1 MQHSIKLISS
11 ILMLFL
17 LISSSLVISLPFV
30 YGAGGTVISKA
41 VELTTG
47 KTSETWTSGTDY
59 YKINLIAGQTLS
71 LNVDLIS
78 GTDIDLYLLDPDSS
92 DSVEVELA
100 SSVNDAG
107 IDENIQF
114 TASKSGYYF
123 VKLTGYKWSGL
134 GTYDLNVF
142 ITDFD
147 VIFSDWGTQ
156 TTPIEVTPGDLG
168 NNLQIVLR
176 NGADYDITD
185 LSIEITLPDVLT
197 NRTGGNSLSAVS
209 TSTVSTGTNYQFDF
223 LVNINDQASI
233 GTLSLPLTI
242 KYQTTTGLNGISID
256 KDINVHVSGRSFLK
270 LTSSTQVLLPGESNT
285 VEFIILNAGTANTG
299 SIDLSLTIPSPLNLL
314 GSDNKWQFSSLN
326 PNEQTSISVS
336 LFAPISTAGN
346 NYQITATM
354 VYDNTYGTEIT
365 ETRTIFLR
373 VSEITNKGIVV
384 VDTFWGSSNNEISV
398 EPGDNS
404 VKLNVVIQNRDTG
417 PISGIQGKLLSNNQF
432 SASNGVSSLTGFFGS
447 TVPSGSTSSADFLVD
462 VSNNIE
468 LGKYN
473 LQLDFSYLDKDS
485 ILRTE
490 IVEFSVI
497 VDGKSDIELKIKN
510 NILTSGTENDLI
522 LEVSNI
528 GTAPAYSV
536 SLSISYGSSS
546 GVLGT
551 SLEDNTRKIN
561 HLLTNEKLSLSFPTY
576 VSPNAQKG
584 LYPITIVVEYRNING
599 LQKTISQEFGVIVK
613 DWSSPLSINIPDNVL
628 QSGRITTP
636 LINLANT
643 GDNDISDISIDLQFS
658 TGQSSILQ
666 IFLNSGSN
674 TWKFNK
680 LSSGDSLTLNP
691 EIFASLGAADSSS
704 IVQVHISYIDSHGF
718 PHDEIRTVG
727 FTIRGLIDLT
737 YKSVDFDRD
746 ILPAG
751 YNATI
756 VGNLLN
762 QGNTDAQFLS
772 ISILSGDGLILSSD
786 STQYIGEVDAD
797 SLIPFSLKFTVDE
810 NARDG
815 ITPIVI
821 QVMYEDTY
829 GNKYMNNNSFYFLIG
844 GSLSD
849 LQPIIIEESSTTS
862 AFLSSP
868 IAIIGV
874 GAFVIL
880 LTIFILRR
888 RSSKQPF

>member
-1 MQHSIKLISS
+1 MKQPIQLISS
-11 ILMLFL
+11 ILLLFL
-17 LISSSLVISLPFV
+17 LISSSLIISLPFV
-30 YGAGGTVISKA
+30 YGAGGSAISNA

-47 KTSETWTSGTDY
+47 KTSGTWTSGTEY

-71 LNVDLIS
+71 INVDLIS
-78 GTDIDLYLLDPDSS
+78 GIDINLYLLDPDSS

-100 SSVNDAG
+100 SSANNEG

-114 TASKSGYYF
+114 TASKSGSYF
-123 VKLTGYKWSGL
+123 IKLTGNRWSGL

-156 TTPIEVTPGDLG
+156 TTPAEVAPGDLG

-185 LSIEITLPDVLT
+185 LSIEITLPGVLT
-197 NRTGGNSLSAVS
+197 NRTGGNTLSAVS
-209 TSTVSTGTNYQFDF
+209 TTTVSAGTNYQFNF

-233 GTLSLPLTI
+233 GTISLPLTI

-270 LTSSTQVLLPGESNT
+270 LTSSTQILLPGESNT
-285 VEFIILNAGTANTG
+285 VEFIILNTGTANTG

-314 GSDNKWQFSSLN
+314 GSDNKWQLSSLN
-326 PNEQTSISVS
+326 PDKQTSISVL
-336 LFAPISTAGN
+336 LFAPISTASN
-346 NYQITATM
+346 NYQLAATM
-354 VYDNTYGTEIT
+354 VYDNTFGTQIT

-373 VSEITNKGIVV
+373 VAEITNKGIVV
-384 VDTFWGSSNNEISV
+384 VDTFWGSPNNEISV

-404 VKLNVVIQNRDTG
+404 VKLNVVMQNRDTG

-432 SASNGVSSLTGFFGS
+432 SASNGVPSLNGFFGS

-462 VSNNIE
+462 VSNSIE
-468 LGKYN
+468 LGTYN

-510 NILTSGTENDLI
+510 NILTSGTENNLI

-536 SLSISYGSSS
+536 SLSVSYGSSS
-546 GVLGT
+546 GILGT

-584 LYPITIVVEYRNING
+584 LYPITIVVEYRSING

-658 TGQSSILQ
+658 TVQSSILP

-680 LSSGDSLTLNP
+680 LSSGDSLTLDP
-691 EIFASLGAADSSS
+691 EIFASLSAADSSS

-727 FTIRGLIDLT
+727 FTIRGSIDLT
-737 YKSVDFDRD
+737 YKSVNFDRD

-772 ISILSGDGLILSSD
+772 ISILSMDGLILSSG
-786 STQYIGEVDAD
+786 SVQYIGEVDAD
-797 SLIPFSLKFTVDE
+797 SLIPFSLKFTIDE

-815 ITPIVI
+815 TTPLVI

-829 GNKYMNNNSFYFLIG
+829 GNKYSNTNSFDFLIG

-849 LQPIIIEESSTTS
+849 LQPIIIEEISPTS

-868 IAIIGV
+868 FAIIGV

-880 LTIFILRR
+880 LTIIILRR

>member
-1 MQHSIKLISS
+1 
-11 ILMLFL
+11 MLFL

-30 YGAGGTVISKA
+30 YGAGGTVISNA

-92 DSVEVELA
+92 DSVEVKLA
-100 SSVNDAG
+100 SSVNGDG

-185 LSIEITLPDVLT
+185 LSIEITLPEVLT
-197 NRTGGNSLSAVS
+197 NRTGGNALSAVS
-209 TSTVSTGTNYQFDF
+209 TTTVSAGTNYQFNF

-270 LTSSTQVLLPGESNT
+270 LTSSTQILLPGESNT

-299 SIDLSLTIPSPLNLL
+299 SIDLSLTIPSPLTLL

-326 PNEQTSISVS
+326 PDKQTSISVS

-354 VYDNTYGTEIT
+354 VYDNTYGTKIT

-373 VSEITNKGIVV
+373 VSEITNKGIAVV
-384 VDTFWGSSNNEISV
+384 NTFWGSSNNEISV

-490 IVEFSVI
+490 IVKFSVI
-497 VDGKSDIELKIKN
+497 VNGKSDIELKIKN

-522 LEVSNI
+522 IEVSNI

-536 SLSISYGSSS
+536 SLSVSYGSSS
-546 GVLGT
+546 GILGT
-551 SLEDNTRKIN
+551 FLEDNTRKIN

-576 VSPNAQKG
+576 VS
-584 LYPITIVVEYRNING
+584 EYRNING
-599 LQKTISQEFGVIVK
+599 LQKIISQEFGIIVK

-658 TGQSSILQ
+658 TGQSSILP

-680 LSSGDSLTLNP
+680 LSSGDSLTLDP
-691 EIFASLGAADSSS
+691 EIFASLNAADSSS

-718 PHDEIRTVG
+718 PHDEIRTIG

-751 YNATI
+751 YNGTI

-772 ISILSGDGLILSSD
+772 ISILSGDGLILSSG
-786 STQYIGEVDAD
+786 STQYIGEVNAD

-815 ITPIVI
+815 ITPLVI

-829 GNKYMNNNSFYFLIG
+829 GNKYMNANSFDFLIG
-844 GSLSD
+844 GSLSA

>member
-1 MQHSIKLISS
+1 MKQPIQLISS
-11 ILMLFL
+11 ILLLFL
-17 LISSSLVISLPFV
+17 LISSSLIISLPFV
-30 YGAGGTVISKA
+30 YGAGGSAISNA

-47 KTSETWTSGTDY
+47 KTSETWTSGTEY

-71 LNVDLIS
+71 INVDLIS
-78 GTDIDLYLLDPDSS
+78 GIDINLYLLDPDSS

-100 SSVNDAG
+100 SSANNEG

-114 TASKSGYYF
+114 TASKSGSYF
-123 VKLTGYKWSGL
+123 IKLTGNRWSGL

-156 TTPIEVTPGDLG
+156 TTPAEVAPGDLG

-185 LSIEITLPDVLT
+185 LSIEITLPGVLT
-197 NRTGGNSLSAVS
+197 NRTGGNTLSAVS
-209 TSTVSTGTNYQFDF
+209 TTTVSAGTNYQFNF

-233 GTLSLPLTI
+233 GTISLPLTI

-270 LTSSTQVLLPGESNT
+270 LTSSTQILLPGESNT
-285 VEFIILNAGTANTG
+285 VEFIILNTGTANTG

-314 GSDNKWQFSSLN
+314 GSDNKWQLSSLN
-326 PNEQTSISVS
+326 PDKQTSISVL
-336 LFAPISTAGN
+336 LFAPISTASN
-346 NYQITATM
+346 NYQLAATM
-354 VYDNTYGTEIT
+354 VYDNTFGTQIT

-373 VSEITNKGIVV
+373 VAEITNKGIVV
-384 VDTFWGSSNNEISV
+384 VDTFWGSPNNEISV

-404 VKLNVVIQNRDTG
+404 VKLNVVMQNRDTG

-432 SASNGVSSLTGFFGS
+432 SASNGVPSLNGFFGS

-462 VSNNIE
+462 VSNSIE
-468 LGKYN
+468 LGTYN

-510 NILTSGTENDLI
+510 NILTSGTENNLI

-536 SLSISYGSSS
+536 SLSVSYGSSS
-546 GVLGT
+546 GILGT

-584 LYPITIVVEYRNING
+584 LYPITIVVEYRSING

-658 TGQSSILQ
+658 TVQSSILP

-680 LSSGDSLTLNP
+680 LSSGDSLTLDP
-691 EIFASLGAADSSS
+691 EIFASLSAADSSS

-727 FTIRGLIDLT
+727 FTIRGSIDLT
-737 YKSVDFDRD
+737 YKSVNFDRD

-772 ISILSGDGLILSSD
+772 ISILSMDGLILSSG
-786 STQYIGEVDAD
+786 SVQYIGEVDAD
-797 SLIPFSLKFTVDE
+797 SLIPFSLKFTIDE

-815 ITPIVI
+815 TTPLVI

-829 GNKYMNNNSFYFLIG
+829 GNKYSNTNSFDFLIG

-849 LQPIIIEESSTTS
+849 LQPIIIEEISPTS

-868 IAIIGV
+868 FAIIGV

-880 LTIFILRR
+880 LTIIILRR

>member
-1 MQHSIKLISS
+1 MKQPIQLISS
-11 ILMLFL
+11 ILLLFL
-17 LISSSLVISLPFV
+17 LISSSLIISLPFV
-30 YGAGGTVISKA
+30 YGAGGSAISNA

-47 KTSETWTSGTDY
+47 KTSETWTSGTEY

-71 LNVDLIS
+71 INVDLIS
-78 GTDIDLYLLDPDSS
+78 GIDINLYLLDPDSS

-100 SSVNDAG
+100 SSANNEG

-114 TASKSGYYF
+114 TASKSGSYF
-123 VKLTGYKWSGL
+123 IKLTGNRWSGL

-156 TTPIEVTPGDLG
+156 TTPAEVAPGDLG

-185 LSIEITLPDVLT
+185 LSIEITLPGVLT
-197 NRTGGNSLSAVS
+197 NRTGGNTLSAVS
-209 TSTVSTGTNYQFDF
+209 TTTVSAGTNYQFNF

-233 GTLSLPLTI
+233 GTISLPLTI

-270 LTSSTQVLLPGESNT
+270 LTSSTQILLPGESNT
-285 VEFIILNAGTANTG
+285 VEFIILNTGTANTG

-326 PNEQTSISVS
+326 PDKQTSISVL
-336 LFAPISTAGN
+336 LFAPISTASN
-346 NYQITATM
+346 NYQLAATM
-354 VYDNTYGTEIT
+354 VYDNTFGTQIT

-373 VSEITNKGIVV
+373 VAEITNKGIVV
-384 VDTFWGSSNNEISV
+384 VDTFWGSPNNEISV

-404 VKLNVVIQNRDTG
+404 VKLNVVMQNRDTG

-432 SASNGVSSLTGFFGS
+432 SASNGVPSLNGFFGS

-462 VSNNIE
+462 VSNSIE
-468 LGKYN
+468 LGTYN

-536 SLSISYGSSS
+536 SLSVSYGSSS
-546 GVLGT
+546 GILGT

-584 LYPITIVVEYRNING
+584 LYPITIVVEYRSING

-658 TGQSSILQ
+658 TVQSSILP

-680 LSSGDSLTLNP
+680 LSSGDSLTLDP
-691 EIFASLGAADSSS
+691 EIFASLSAADSSS

-727 FTIRGLIDLT
+727 FTIRGSIDLT
-737 YKSVDFDRD
+737 YKSVNFDRD

-772 ISILSGDGLILSSD
+772 ISILSLDGLILSSG

-797 SLIPFSLKFTVDE
+797 SLIPFSLKFTIDE

-815 ITPIVI
+815 TTPLVI

-829 GNKYMNNNSFYFLIG
+829 GNKYSNTNSFDFLIG

-849 LQPIIIEESSTTS
+849 LQPIIIEEISPTS

-868 IAIIGV
+868 FAIIGV

-880 LTIFILRR
+880 LTIIILRR

>member
-1 MQHSIKLISS
+1 MKQPIQLISS
-11 ILMLFL
+11 ILLLFL
-17 LISSSLVISLPFV
+17 LISSSFIISLPFV
-30 YGAGGTVISKA
+30 YGAGGSAISNA

-47 KTSETWTSGTDY
+47 KTSGTWTSGTEY

-71 LNVDLIS
+71 INVDLIS
-78 GTDIDLYLLDPDSS
+78 GIDINLYLLDPDSS

-100 SSVNDAG
+100 SSANNEG

-114 TASKSGYYF
+114 TASESGYYF
-123 VKLTGYKWSGL
+123 VKLTGNRWSGL

-156 TTPIEVTPGDLG
+156 TTPAEVAPGDLG

-185 LSIEITLPDVLT
+185 LSIEITLPGVLT
-197 NRTGGNSLSAVS
+197 NRTGGNTLSAVS
-209 TSTVSTGTNYQFDF
+209 TTTVSAGTNYQFNF

-233 GTLSLPLTI
+233 GTISLPLTI

-270 LTSSTQVLLPGESNT
+270 LTSSTQILLPGESNT
-285 VEFIILNAGTANTG
+285 VEFIILNTGTANTG

-314 GSDNKWQFSSLN
+314 GSDNKWQLSSLN
-326 PNEQTSISVS
+326 PDKQTSISVL
-336 LFAPISTAGN
+336 LFAPISTASN
-346 NYQITATM
+346 NYQLAATM
-354 VYDNTYGTEIT
+354 VYDNTFGTRIT

-373 VSEITNKGIVV
+373 VAEITNKGIVV
-384 VDTFWGSSNNEISV
+384 VDTFWGSPNNEISV

-404 VKLNVVIQNRDTG
+404 VKLNVVMQNRDTG

-432 SASNGVSSLTGFFGS
+432 SASNGVPSLNGFFGS

-462 VSNNIE
+462 VSNSIE
-468 LGKYN
+468 LGTYN

-510 NILTSGTENDLI
+510 NILTSGTENNLI

-536 SLSISYGSSS
+536 SLSVSYGSSS
-546 GVLGT
+546 GILGT

-584 LYPITIVVEYRNING
+584 LYPITIVVEYRSING

-658 TGQSSILQ
+658 TVQSSILP

-680 LSSGDSLTLNP
+680 LSSGDSLTLDP
-691 EIFASLGAADSSS
+691 EIFASLSAADSSS

-727 FTIRGLIDLT
+727 FTIRGSIDLT
-737 YKSVDFDRD
+737 YKSVNFDRD

-772 ISILSGDGLILSSD
+772 ISILSMDGLILSSG
-786 STQYIGEVDAD
+786 SVQYIGEVDAD
-797 SLIPFSLKFTVDE
+797 SLIPFSLKFTIDE

-815 ITPIVI
+815 TTPLVI

-829 GNKYMNNNSFYFLIG
+829 GNKYSNTNSFDFLIG

-849 LQPIIIEESSTTS
+849 LQPIIIEEISPTS

-868 IAIIGV
+868 FAIIGV

-880 LTIFILRR
+880 LTIIILRR

>member
-1 MQHSIKLISS
+1 MKQPIQLISS
-11 ILMLFL
+11 ILLLFL
-17 LISSSLVISLPFV
+17 LISSSLIISLPFV
-30 YGAGGTVISKA
+30 YGAGGSAISNA

-47 KTSETWTSGTDY
+47 KTSGTWTSGTEY

-71 LNVDLIS
+71 INVDLIS
-78 GTDIDLYLLDPDSS
+78 GIDINLYLLDPDSS

-100 SSVNDAG
+100 SSANNEG

-114 TASKSGYYF
+114 TASESGYYF
-123 VKLTGYKWSGL
+123 VKLTGNRWSGL

-156 TTPIEVTPGDLG
+156 TTPAEVAPGDLG

-185 LSIEITLPDVLT
+185 LSIEITLPGVLT
-197 NRTGGNSLSAVS
+197 NRTGGNTLSAVS
-209 TSTVSTGTNYQFDF
+209 TTTVSAGTNYQFNF

-233 GTLSLPLTI
+233 GTISLPLTI

-270 LTSSTQVLLPGESNT
+270 LTSSTQILLPGESNT
-285 VEFIILNAGTANTG
+285 VEFIILNTGTANTG

-314 GSDNKWQFSSLN
+314 GSDNKWQLSSLN
-326 PNEQTSISVS
+326 PDKQTSISVL
-336 LFAPISTAGN
+336 LFAPISTASN
-346 NYQITATM
+346 NYQLAATM
-354 VYDNTYGTEIT
+354 VYDNTFGTRIT

-373 VSEITNKGIVV
+373 VAEITNKGIVV
-384 VDTFWGSSNNEISV
+384 VDTFWGSPNNEISV

-404 VKLNVVIQNRDTG
+404 VKLNVVMQNRDTG

-432 SASNGVSSLTGFFGS
+432 SASNGVPSLNGFFGS

-462 VSNNIE
+462 VSNSIE
-468 LGKYN
+468 LGTYN

-536 SLSISYGSSS
+536 SLSVSYGSSS
-546 GVLGT
+546 GILGT

-584 LYPITIVVEYRNING
+584 LYPITIVVEYRSING

-658 TGQSSILQ
+658 TVQSSILP

-680 LSSGDSLTLNP
+680 LSSGDSLTLDP
-691 EIFASLGAADSSS
+691 EIFASLSAADSSS

-727 FTIRGLIDLT
+727 FTIRGSIDLT
-737 YKSVDFDRD
+737 YKSVNFDRD

-772 ISILSGDGLILSSD
+772 ISILSMDGLILSSG
-786 STQYIGEVDAD
+786 SVQYIGEVDAD
-797 SLIPFSLKFTVDE
+797 SLIPFSLKFTIDE

-815 ITPIVI
+815 TTPLVI

-829 GNKYMNNNSFYFLIG
+829 GNKYSNTNSFDFLIG

-849 LQPIIIEESSTTS
+849 LQPIIIEEISPTS

-868 IAIIGV
+868 FAIIGV

-880 LTIFILRR
+880 LTIIILRR